1 MVLRQAV
8 RTQGAGGLRMCC
20 PVPGLAPQGSL
31 PFPLSFPP
39 RAVACCRLAW
49 GHARGH
55 APTPAPSFDQRLPA
69 LLGRHDWQRP
79 PPPRASWAVHPSKC
93 SKVPLPW
100 ITAALTAPCVE
111 HQCLLVGGR
120 DGKRWRERHGGRE
133 GKRGAFHKPTPL
145 MSGTYFQQLNTM

>member
-79 PPPRASWAVHPSKC
+79 PPPGPPGRSIPLSAVRCLCLGSPQPSL
-93 SKVPLPW
+93 LPVW
-100 ITAALTAPCVE
+100 STSACWL
-111 HQCLLVGGR
+111 GGGMGR
-120 DGKRWRERHGGRE
+120 DGGRGTEE
-133 GKRGAFHKPTPL
+133 GRGKEGPFTNQRP
-145 MSGTYFQQLNTM
+145 